1 MSRLHPPQTTNRSR
15 QKSACD
21 RKSRGLLS
29 WSVPSEGSLGGAS
42 ADNEVV
48 EEEEA
53 EEEEL
58 ELPAEGISAEEA
70 RLTAEYLA
78 SLDSQWSEDPPNHRS
93 GQCSACN
100 SQEGL

>member
-1 MSRLHPPQTTNRSR
+1 MSRRHPSQATNRSR
-15 QKSACD
+15 QKTACD
-21 RKSRGLLS
+21 RKSRGLLR

-48 EEEEA
+48 DG